1 MELWRENYKSRL
13 HSLQALKH
21 FGPQKKFVRKFSF
34 RKSTQLSFPEYKH
47 HGKNIFWKCQC
58 PSTTRSHNSWEEKR
72 LWHEVCNMLLRP
84 WNAPRIGSAPCQCR
98 YSNQTW
104 PPQAHCAKI
113 GLNATQQILL
123 SPLSISPSHIEWNRL
138 FVTQDHNGMV
148 TVSVVGPL
156 NQLKTSNCDLDIDE
170 KCNFSRS
177 ASLASVP
184 GWWWTSLQG
193 ICSPGLTSKMAVIA
207 WWFHGWSNIMVVL
220 TEWWTWMYG
229 WLYVWPEK
237 MPSSFIWASQLIDGS
252 KYMVENWPERCGW
265 PD

>member
-1 MELWRENYKSRL
+1 MSMYQLPQHDEKPQLIGGEEPLTQGLQYVASAVKRSSHRECAVSVSIFKPDMTPTGSLCQDWSQCHPADPSFTSQYPTKQQRMEQVVCHAR
-13 HSLQALKH
+13 
-21 FGPQKKFVRKFSF
+21 PQRNGDS
-34 RKSTQLSFPEYKH
+34 
-47 HGKNIFWKCQC
+47 QC
-58 PSTTRSHNSWEEKR
+58 
-72 LWHEVCNMLLRP
+72 
-84 WNAPRIGSAPCQCR
+84 
-98 YSNQTW
+98 
-104 PPQAHCAKI
+104 
-113 GLNATQQILL
+113 
-123 SPLSISPSHIEWNRL
+123 
-138 FVTQDHNGMV
+138 
-148 TVSVVGPL
+148 SVVGPL
-156 NQLKTSNCDLDIDE
+156 NQLKTNNSDLDINE
-170 KCNFSRS
+170 KCDFSRS

-184 GWWWTSLQG
+184 GWWWASLQG